1 MARRR
6 RKKKSL
12 SGLGA
17 LSIDPKILIGGLV
30 LVGVGVTA
38 FFLLRK
44 KDDAAAEP
52 VATGQDAMMSMD
64 AGMSSGTGT
73 PVDSG
78 VPATPPASAPSAI
91 PGNPALVAKLR
102 TRQIGPARTSQLVKN
117 LLTR

>member
-6 RKKKSL
+6 SKKKSL

-17 LSIDPKILIGGLV
+17 LAIDPKLMIGGLV
-30 LVGVGVTA
+30 IVGVA
-38 FFLLRK
+38 AYFLLRK
-44 KDDAAAEP
+44 KDDEAAAEP
-52 VATGQDAMMSMD
+52 VAAGQDAMMSMD

-102 TRQIGPARTSQLVKN
+102 TRQIGPARTSELVKN
-117 LLTR
+117 LLNR